1 LDLPLKS
8 EAEKKI
14 RCNPFKRIR
23 MVLGFAR
30 VWIHAEKGGNK
41 MRQSWNEIEWMQREN
56 KQWK

>member
-1 LDLPLKS
+1 
-8 EAEKKI
+8 
-14 RCNPFKRIR
+14 